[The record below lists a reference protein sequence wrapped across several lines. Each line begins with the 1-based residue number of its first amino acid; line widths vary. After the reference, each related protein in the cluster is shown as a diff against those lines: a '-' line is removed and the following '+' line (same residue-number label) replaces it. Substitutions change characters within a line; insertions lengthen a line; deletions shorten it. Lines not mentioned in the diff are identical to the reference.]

1 MMNGKFQELQNAL
14 QILALPVT
22 FHMSL
27 DVDDKCLVSM
37 LSQPYFSWRRGNIR
51 KVLPQLSQLQC
62 EVLFRLDDALL
73 QATSLPDCSE
83 STLRKYGVWRRT
95 RLMARRAL
103 LAFGW
108 ELKMPPS
115 NSSVYRKILGE
126 GQNDQF
132 SKIRQPFIV
141 QD

>member
-27 DVDDKCLVSM
+27 DVHDKCLVSM
-37 LSQPYFSWRRGNIR
+37 LSQPYFSWRRANMM
-51 KVLPQLSQLQC
+51 KVLPELSQLQR
-62 EVLFRLDDALL
+62 EVLIRLDDALL
-73 QATSLPDCSE
+73 RAISLPDCSE
-83 STLRKYGVWRRT
+83 TTLRKYTVWRQT

-108 ELKMPPS
+108 NLEMPPL
-115 NSSVYRKILGE
+115 NSSVYQKLLGE

-141 QD
+141 QN

>member
-1 MMNGKFQELQNAL
+1 MNGEYKELQNAL
-14 QILALPVT
+14 QVLALPVT
-22 FHMSL
+22 FHISL
-27 DVDDKCLVSM
+27 DVGNKCLVRM
-37 LSQPYFSWRRGNIR
+37 LSQPYFSWRRENMM
-51 KVLPQLSQLQC
+51 KVLPKLSQLQR
-62 EVLFRLDDALL
+62 EVLFRLDDVLL
-73 QATSLPDCSE
+73 QASSLPDCSE
-83 STLRKYGVWRRT
+83 TTLRKYGVWRRT

-108 ELKMPPS
+108 VLKMPPL

-126 GQNDQF
+126 GQDDQF